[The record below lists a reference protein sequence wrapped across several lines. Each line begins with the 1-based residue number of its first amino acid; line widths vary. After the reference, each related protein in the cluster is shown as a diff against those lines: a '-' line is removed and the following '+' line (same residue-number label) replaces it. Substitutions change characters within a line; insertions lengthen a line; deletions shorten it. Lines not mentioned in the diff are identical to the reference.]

1 MKLTNTNNTLKVE
14 IFLCFT
20 ENSRSKKEK
29 RKKVRKNVGK
39 EREGRGVKRRGG
51 SFHGAA
57 LGCWGPSSVLG
68 FKPTQTSK
76 AILSNISIYADILV
90 IF

>member
-14 IFLCFT
+14 IFLCFI
-20 ENSRSKKEK
+20 ENSRSKEE
-29 RKKVRKNVGK
+29 RTQKVRKNVGK
-39 EREGRGVKRRGG
+39 GREEKGRGGG

-90 IF
+90 IS